1 MAKGYHRQC
10 SRVKCAARNYGEA
23 LTIGFVSHTLVKN
36 SEQLENS
43 RRIPMPKYP
52 LQYTNIMQ
60 RYKGVIKALDGLG
73 KAAKS
78 AGPLN
83 KKTSELIQLAA
94 AAAIHSEGS
103 VHSHTRRALAAGAKP
118 EEIRHAIVLLTSTI
132 GFPTVSAA
140 LSWVND
146 VLERGKRV

>member
-1 MAKGYHRQC
+1 
-10 SRVKCAARNYGEA
+10 
-23 LTIGFVSHTLVKN
+23 
-36 SEQLENS
+36 
-43 RRIPMPKYP
+43 MPKYP